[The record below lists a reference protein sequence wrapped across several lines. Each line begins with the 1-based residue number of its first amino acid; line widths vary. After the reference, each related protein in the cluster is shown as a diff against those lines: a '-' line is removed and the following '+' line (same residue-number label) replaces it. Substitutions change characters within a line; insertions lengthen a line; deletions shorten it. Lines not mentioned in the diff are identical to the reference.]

1 MMLHE
6 INAGKATRNR
16 RRRRV
21 GRGESSNW
29 GKTSGRGHKGAG
41 QRTGRRHPVRNEGG
55 NMPYFR
61 KIPKRGFS
69 NFRFRQE
76 FQVINLK
83 DLETAFEAGQTV
95 DPAALADQRLI
106 RETEAP
112 VKVLGAGKLSKALT
126 VKAHKFSESAAEAI
140 RAVGGTVEIMS

>member
-1 MMLHE
+1 
-6 INAGKATRNR
+6 
-16 RRRRV
+16 
-21 GRGESSNW
+21 
-29 GKTSGRGHKGAG
+29 
-41 QRTGRRHPVRNEGG
+41 
-55 NMPYFR
+55 MPYFR